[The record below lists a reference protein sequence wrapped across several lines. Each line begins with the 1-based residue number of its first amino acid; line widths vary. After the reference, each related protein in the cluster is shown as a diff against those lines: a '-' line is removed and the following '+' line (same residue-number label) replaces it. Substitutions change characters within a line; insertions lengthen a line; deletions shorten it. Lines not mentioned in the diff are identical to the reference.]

1 MELREY
7 QKQAID
13 KLRERFLS
21 GRKRI
26 VLQAACAAGKTI
38 IAAELARSALD
49 KGKHV
54 LFIVNRR
61 DLVKQTVDKFE
72 QYGIGNQV
80 GTILAGEEP
89 ELARPVQVA
98 SFQTYSRR
106 LKLDDLDWNAWYH
119 KAELVIYDECH
130 SCNAKTYRE
139 IIDIYKDNG
148 GYIIGLSA
156 TPCRADGTGLGEVF
170 EDIVTCVPIEELID
184 NKFLVPMVYYAP
196 SKPDLSKLRTIA
208 GDYEKKELGN
218 RVDKPKLIGDIYD
231 NWIRLAG
238 DRPTIIFAT
247 NVKHSMHIAEH
258 FSDRGIAI
266 EHIDAHTKDDDRAGI
281 YGRFEEGKTQVLT
294 NVGIC
299 TEGSDLPWVACVVV
313 ARPTKSLGRW
323 IQMAGRGLRPF
334 PGKEQCVAKGT
345 KILTDKG
352 NIKIEDITL
361 DNKVWDGIS
370 FVNHGGAVC
379 KGIQKTIT
387 YHGLTATLDHEVMTN
402 EGWKQF
408 QEAANERLR
417 IVKTGFGGEPLR
429 FSANYITEDRREMG
443 PLKSSC
449 EMSSV
454 RLRIYGFLSQLKK
467 KAQNEMLSFLQ
478 SSCSFSCSQMA
489 LLSSSGC
496 KIEMSKQ
503 EKSPLPRLWRK
514 RDQIQFQDRPR
525 GDGVDKEQSW
535 DSEVKKSPIRSNK
548 QQRELRAGKYKVDFS
563 CNEYEQFQNNKGGKK
578 AEIYKFQDAVSIYQ
592 ICRQH
597 IVSIYFNWFNRQRN
611 IEKVGNA
618 FVQTEREVWDIH
630 NAGPLQRFT
639 ANGLLVHNC
648 ILLDHAGCV
657 EAHGFVDEDIEWSLE
672 GKKAAFKKKKP
683 RVKEKTPM
691 ICEMCSFVFTG
702 PKCPQCGYEVKFWG
716 KKIEAIEAEL
726 QEIKRGTEKKR
737 KYTMFEK
744 GNFYGMLE
752 WERRRKGYAEGWT
765 SHKFKEK
772 FGVWPNS
779 FKGTSPIEPDIGFMN
794 YLKHLRIKWAKSKA
808 NPKNLE
814 ATG

>member
-7 QKQAID
+7 QTQAIN

-38 IAAELARSALD
+38 IAAELSRAALN

-61 DLVKQTVDKFE
+61 DLVKQTVEKFE
-72 QYGIGNQV
+72 QYGIGDRV

-89 ELARPVQVA
+89 ELTRPVQVA

-148 GYIIGLSA
+148 GYIIGLTA

-184 NKFLVPMVYYAP
+184 KKFLVPMVYYAP
-196 SKPDLSKLRTIA
+196 SKPDLSKLRTVA
-208 GDYEKKELGN
+208 GDYEQKELGN

-247 NVKHSMHIAEH
+247 NVKHSMHIAQH
-258 FSDRGIAI
+258 FSDKGISI
-266 EHIDAHTKDDDRAGI
+266 EHIDAHTNDLDRVGI

-334 PGKEQCVAKGT
+334 PGKEQC
-345 KILTDKG
+345 IL
-352 NIKIEDITL
+352 
-361 DNKVWDGIS
+361 
-370 FVNHGGAVC
+370 
-379 KGIQKTIT
+379 
-387 YHGLTATLDHEVMTN
+387 M
-402 EGWKQF
+402 
-408 QEAANERLR
+408 
-417 IVKTGFGGEPLR
+417 
-429 FSANYITEDRREMG
+429 
-443 PLKSSC
+443 
-449 EMSSV
+449 
-454 RLRIYGFLSQLKK
+454 
-467 KAQNEMLSFLQ
+467 
-478 SSCSFSCSQMA
+478 
-489 LLSSSGC
+489 
-496 KIEMSKQ
+496 
-503 EKSPLPRLWRK
+503 
-514 RDQIQFQDRPR
+514 
-525 GDGVDKEQSW
+525 
-535 DSEVKKSPIRSNK
+535 
-548 QQRELRAGKYKVDFS
+548 
-563 CNEYEQFQNNKGGKK
+563 
-578 AEIYKFQDAVSIYQ
+578 
-592 ICRQH
+592 
-597 IVSIYFNWFNRQRN
+597 
-611 IEKVGNA
+611 
-618 FVQTEREVWDIH
+618 
-630 NAGPLQRFT
+630 
-639 ANGLLVHNC
+639 
-648 ILLDHAGCV
+648 DHAGCV

-691 ICEMCSFVFTG
+691 ICEMCAFCFTG
-702 PKCPQCGYEVKFWG
+702 PKCPQCGHEVKFWG
-716 KKIEAIEAEL
+716 KKIEAIEADLE
-726 QEIKRGTEKKR
+726 EIKRPTKR

-779 FKGTSPIEPDIGFMN
+779 FKGTKPIEPDITFLN
-794 YLKHLRIKWAKSKA
+794 YLKHLRIKWAKSKG